1 MRGNQVTEWGER
13 AKKGAVEGKG
23 GSESV
28 RWERAAGWLC
38 PGDNVQ
44 RTLGLRKLCPA
55 KRASSPSSSSILQ
68 ERDSTHQALI
78 VREHWRHQGTG
89 KAAHQQEADM
99 CLRRSSAPAS
109 CCDCR
114 AHPHAKEEERSLP
127 QRPPRDHTVISV
139 PCLCNISPTNP
150 IYHWAFSFSHSFG
163 PSPIPSSAFPSLE
176 PLTS

>member
-1 MRGNQVTEWGER
+1 M
-13 AKKGAVEGKG
+13 EGKG

-68 ERDSTHQALI
+68 ERGSTHQALA
-78 VREHWRHQGTG
+78 VKEHWRHQGARD
-89 KAAHQQEADM
+89 AAHQQEADM
-99 CLRRSSAPAS
+99 YPRAQLLPA
-109 CCDCR
+109 
-114 AHPHAKEEERSLP
+114 AVTAGLHPHAKEEERSLP
-127 QRPPRDHTVISV
+127 QRPSRDPTVISV
-139 PCLCNISPTNP
+139 PCLCNISPTSSIHP
-150 IYHWAFSFSHSFG
+150 WAFSFSH
-163 PSPIPSSAFPSLE
+163 PIGHCPILSSAFPALE

>member
-1 MRGNQVTEWGER
+1 MSRHTGTDGHRTCFGARGDAPGGRSRALTREQSGPGVALHKQQRHTMPRSRNAYDPTARDRGVGRSLILHLGTSSQGHLNSKGFKVRGNQVTEWGER

-68 ERDSTHQALI
+68 ERDSTHQALV
-78 VREHWRHQGTG
+78 VREHWRHQGAG
-89 KAAHQQEADM
+89 EAARQ
-99 CLRRSSAPAS
+99 
-109 CCDCR
+109 
-114 AHPHAKEEERSLP
+114 
-127 QRPPRDHTVISV
+127 
-139 PCLCNISPTNP
+139 
-150 IYHWAFSFSHSFG
+150 
-163 PSPIPSSAFPSLE
+163 
-176 PLTS
+176 